1 VFWHGV
7 ILGKEKGLG
16 QIRIII
22 WLRIMGGNHRFG
34 NRQDI
39 PLRMIFIANGW
50 RGLARILTL
59 SFIRLV

>member
-1 VFWHGV
+1 V

-39 PLRMIFIANGW
+39 PLRMIIYRQW
-50 RGLARILTL
+50 LALVSPHLDAIVYSASL
-59 SFIRLV
+59 SF

>member
-1 VFWHGV
+1 M
-7 ILGKEKGLG
+7 EKGLG

-50 RGLARILTL
+50 RWLARILTL